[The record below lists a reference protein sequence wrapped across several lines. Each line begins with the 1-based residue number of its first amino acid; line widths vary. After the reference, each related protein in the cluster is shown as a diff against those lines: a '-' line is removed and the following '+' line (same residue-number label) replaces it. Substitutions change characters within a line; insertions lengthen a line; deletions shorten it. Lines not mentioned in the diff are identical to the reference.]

1 MSDIRRIAAN
11 SAFRRL
17 AIAQFCSSMGD
28 WMKIGFLVSLVLQLS
43 GGSAMAVAGIMIAK
57 MLPAL
62 LLNTTAH
69 ALTDRFD
76 QRKLMIGADLV
87 RAALVLV
94 LLTASSLALIYLVL
108 FFMELASRLYWPARD
123 HLAKCLVEPA
133 NQRRAQG
140 LLTASQRVAM
150 IVGLAASGIIVRAFE
165 HLLHFIASYDISH
178 ITQGLIDYAPIAM
191 QTRIGYLANVL
202 LFLMSAIFVF
212 SLRKATKAASCEP
225 ARQRLAFNFR
235 ELARDAAE
243 PFRFIHGKKE
253 LRTIVIAISIAVIG
267 GAAAGPIALSYI
279 TALKGAVPLEDAL
292 AWISAYVSSR
302 QIFLIAYIG
311 LGVAAG
317 YALFTRIK
325 HQVNTGFMFSGA
337 LMIFSAAMVAF
348 AFNTSYLVACMIALL
363 AGTCIAAL
371 LVASNTYLQQHVHT
385 DQRSKLFAAVESL
398 PRALVV
404 ISMLVLTP
412 LSDAISATARV
423 LFTEAHLD
431 NLLGV
436 ALTGPRFTMVLSA
449 LIVAIAAV
457 YSFITLYWRPLNNDL
472 EELLEEEA
480 QAQKSCE
487 KR

>member
-1 MSDIRRIAAN
+1 MGDIRRIAAN
-11 SAFRRL
+11 AAFRRL

-28 WMKIGFLVSLVLQLS
+28 WMKIGFLISLVLQLS

-62 LLNTTAH
+62 FLTTTAH

-76 QRKLMIGADLV
+76 QRKLMIASDLT
-87 RAALVLV
+87 RAALILV
-94 LLTASSLALIYLVL
+94 LLTSSSLALIYIVL

-123 HLAKCLVEPA
+123 HLAQCLVEPA
-133 NQRRAQG
+133 GQRRAQG
-140 LLTASQRVAM
+140 FLTAAQRIAM
-150 IVGLAASGIIVRAFE
+150 LVGLAASGIIVRAFE
-165 HLLHFIASYDISH
+165 HLLHFIANYDVSH
-178 ITQGLIDYAPIAM
+178 IAQGLIDYAPIAM

-202 LFLMSAIFVF
+202 LFLISAGLIF
-212 SLRKATKAASCEP
+212 SLRKATKTAACGP
-225 ARQRLAFNFR
+225 APSPFTFSFR

-243 PFRFIHGKKE
+243 PFRLVHSKPE

-279 TALKGAVPLEDAL
+279 TALKGVVPLEDTL

-311 LGVAAG
+311 VGVVAG
-317 YALFTRIK
+317 YALFARIK

-337 LMIFSAAMVAF
+337 LMIFAAAMVAF
-348 AFNTSYLVACMIALL
+348 AFNTSYLVACVIALL
-363 AGTCIAAL
+363 AGACIAAL
-371 LVASNTYLQQHVHT
+371 FIASNTYLQQHVHI

-412 LSDAISATARV
+412 LSDAISATARTV
-423 LFTEAHLD
+423 FVEARLD
-431 NLLGV
+431 DLLGV

-449 LIVAIAAV
+449 FIVAVAAV
-457 YSFITLYWRPLNNDL
+457 YSFITLYWKPRSDDL

-480 QAQKSCE
+480 QAHNLQ
-487 KR
+487 